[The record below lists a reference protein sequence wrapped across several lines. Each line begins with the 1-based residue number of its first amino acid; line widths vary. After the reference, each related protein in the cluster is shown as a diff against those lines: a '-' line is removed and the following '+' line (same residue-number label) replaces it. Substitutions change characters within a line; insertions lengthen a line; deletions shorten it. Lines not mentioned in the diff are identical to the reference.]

1 MSRKMLEKSKITT
14 NLLKDLLINSPG
26 KCILSTKMTKIDD
39 ADDTL
44 FLTYPYYQKSTCGH
58 WHLNISN
65 KVDFF
70 IFARTL
76 RWRGWLSKCSLLRQ
90 WKIFFKQK
98 YNVMSYQNHTIYG
111 SSLMHRTRKTLL
123 TIGTTKASLEHAQ
136 WAAVRMFLLYCG
148 S

>member
-1 MSRKMLEKSKITT
+1 MSRKMLEKSKITA

-58 WHLNISN
+58 LNISN

-76 RWRGWLSKCSLLRQ
+76 R
-90 WKIFFKQK
+90 
-98 YNVMSYQNHTIYG
+98 
-111 SSLMHRTRKTLL
+111 
-123 TIGTTKASLEHAQ
+123 
-136 WAAVRMFLLYCG
+136 
-148 S
+148 